1 MLGNNRGYIQI
12 ARYIVGLSWM
22 YHGFFPKIYHVAPLE
37 KLMTGSA
44 GYSAQ
49 VSDLITR
56 GAGIAEVIF
65 GLLLIIFYKNKQLVW
80 LNIFLLCGLL
90 GAVAAMQPNLLIEA
104 FNPVTTNLPVIA
116 LSFIWLKEIKL
127 LSNRYL

>member
-1 MLGNNRGYIQI
+1 MLGNNRGYVQM

-22 YHGFFPKIYHVAPLE
+22 YHGFFPKIYHIAPLE

-44 GYSAQ
+44 GYSEQ

-56 GAGIAEVIF
+56 SAGIAEVIF

-80 LNIFLLCGLL
+80 LNIFALCGLL
-90 GAVAAMQPNLLIEA
+90 GAVAVIQPSLLIEA
-104 FNPVTTNLPVIA
+104 FNPVTTNVPLIA
-116 LSFIWLKEIKL
+116 LSFMWLKEIKQ

>member
-1 MLGNNRGYIQI
+1 MLGNNRGYIQM

-22 YHGFFPKIYHVAPLE
+22 YHGFFPKIYHIAPLE

-44 GYSAQ
+44 GYSEQ

-56 GAGIAEVIF
+56 SAGIAEVIF
-65 GLLLIIFYKNKQLVW
+65 GLLIIIFYKNKQLVW
-80 LNIFLLCGLL
+80 LNILALCGLL
-90 GAVAAMQPNLLIEA
+90 GAVAVMQPSLLIEA
-104 FNPVTTNLPVIA
+104 FNPVTTNVPLIA
-116 LSFIWLKEIKL
+116 LSFMWLKEIKQ

>member
-1 MLGNNRGYIQI
+1 MRGNNRGYIQM

-22 YHGFFPKIYHVAPLE
+22 YHGFFPKIYHIAPLE

-44 GYSAQ
+44 GYSEQ

-56 GAGIAEVIF
+56 SAGIAEVIF

-80 LNIFLLCGLL
+80 LNILALCGLL
-90 GAVAAMQPNLLIEA
+90 GAVAVMQPSLLIEA
-104 FNPVTTNLPVIA
+104 FNPVTTNVPLIA
-116 LSFIWLKEIKL
+116 LSFMWLKEIKQ

>member
-1 MLGNNRGYIQI
+1 MLGNNRGYIQM

-22 YHGFFPKIYHVAPLE
+22 YHGFFPKIYHIAPLE

-44 GYSAQ
+44 GYSEQ

-56 GAGIAEVIF
+56 SAGIAEVIF

-80 LNIFLLCGLL
+80 LNILALCGLL
-90 GAVAAMQPNLLIEA
+90 GAVAVMQPSLLIEA
-104 FNPVTTNLPVIA
+104 FNPVTTNVPLIA
-116 LSFIWLKEIKL
+116 LSFMWLKEIKQ

>member
-1 MLGNNRGYIQI
+1 MLGNNRGYIQM

-22 YHGFFPKIYHVAPLE
+22 YHGFFPKIYHIAPLE

-44 GYSAQ
+44 GYSEQ

-56 GAGIAEVIF
+56 SAGIAEVIF
-65 GLLLIIFYKNKQLVW
+65 GLLIIIFYKNKQLVW
-80 LNIFLLCGLL
+80 LNIFALCGLL
-90 GAVAAMQPNLLIEA
+90 GAVAVMQPSLLIEA
-104 FNPVTTNLPVIA
+104 FNPVTTNVPLIA
-116 LSFIWLKEIKL
+116 LSFMWLKEIKQ